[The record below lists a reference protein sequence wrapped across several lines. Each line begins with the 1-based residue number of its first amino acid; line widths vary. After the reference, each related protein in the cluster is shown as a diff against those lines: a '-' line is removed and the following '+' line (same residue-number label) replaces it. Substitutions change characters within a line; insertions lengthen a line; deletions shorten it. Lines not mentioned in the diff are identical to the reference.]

1 MSKYHI
7 GDILLVVRVKG
18 ALDMVIDI
26 IFKIVL
32 TVVGVLT
39 TTATGYM
46 IAKVKQYKEKI
57 KDKEEEAKLQ
67 KEANML
73 LMQNQLTNTYFVYEQ
88 LKKIPDYVYQNW
100 CNMARCYEKLGGNS
114 YIHVLDE
121 KMKSWD
127 FEKTDILK

>member
-1 MSKYHI
+1 MQE
-7 GDILLVVRVKG
+7 
-18 ALDMVIDI
+18 I
-26 IFKIVL
+26 IIKIVL
-32 TVVGVLT
+32 TVISVLT
-39 TTATGYM
+39 TSILGYM
-46 IAKVKQYKEKI
+46 TAKLKQYKERLKE
-57 KDKEEEAKLQ
+57 KEEEFNLQ

-100 CNMARCYEKLGGNS
+100 CNMEACYEKLGGNS
-114 YIHVLDE
+114 YIHILSD

>member
-1 MSKYHI
+1 MGHEI
-7 GDILLVVRVKG
+7 ILK
-18 ALDMVIDI
+18 I
-26 IFKIVL
+26 ILTIVGMATTGIVGFMAAKI
-32 TVVGVLT
+32 
-39 TTATGYM
+39 
-46 IAKVKQYKEKI
+46 KQYKERLKE
-57 KDKEEEAKLQ
+57 KEEEFNLQ

-100 CNMARCYEKLGGNS
+100 CNMEECYEKLGGNS
-114 YIHVLDE
+114 YIHILAD